1 MNNVQTLLAY
11 SVTRRV
17 VCWVAARAWFM
28 IFFAVVFPLAW
39 PQDGVVMSMQPRP
52 WPDVPE
58 LTADGWSSELLGPL
72 ATEAEALRWRKLA
85 DALEKLTAD
94 AAATGLPLPEPL
106 EAWAEWVVP
115 VGRLSFETGRAV
127 VTLTSAIQR

>member
-17 VCWVAARAWFM
+17 VYWVAARAWFM

-39 PQDGVVMSMQPRP
+39 PQEGVVMSMQPRP

-58 LTADGWSSELLGPL
+58 LTADGWSSEPAQVIEPFPGPFDHVEGVEADLRLRGLLG
-72 ATEAEALRWRKLA
+72 
-85 DALEKLTAD
+85 
-94 AAATGLPLPEPL
+94 
-106 EAWAEWVVP
+106 
-115 VGRLSFETGRAV
+115 GRPTMERPRAIA
-127 VTLTSAIQR
+127 S